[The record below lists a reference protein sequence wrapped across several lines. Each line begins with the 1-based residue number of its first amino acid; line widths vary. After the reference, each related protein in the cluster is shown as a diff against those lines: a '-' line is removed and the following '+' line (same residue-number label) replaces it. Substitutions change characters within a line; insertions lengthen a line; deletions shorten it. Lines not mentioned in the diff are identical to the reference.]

1 MEKPFTWMQMVLYTT
16 LGTAVVLVVGLGLLI
31 MNFVQMRNE
40 LVEWP
45 PLTMYYSQ
53 EIHEGHSRILSRMR
67 LSHNSPENWT
77 QEVIKGRVYETRW
90 GTFDETGSY
99 ISLEGRTFSSYD
111 ATTGDY
117 ETETVP
123 EGTRMAPRGGLWPVQ
138 VSVFHRLFG
147 KRPEAVTTQSRVC
160 FRGDCTDNAPGWKYA
175 VGRQTF
181 IIADDAR
188 GIPIQRNN
196 FVIDEILV
204 HADQEPLNP

>member
-1 MEKPFTWMQMVLYTT
+1 MSGHSLSP
-16 LGTAVVLVVGLGLLI
+16 GLARPSAAPRSTCWSASSPSPRRRARVAGKSSPALA
-31 MNFVQMRNE
+31 
-40 LVEWP
+40 
-45 PLTMYYSQ
+45 TMYYSQ

-67 LSHNSPENWT
+67 LSHNSPESWT